1 MHEAAKIGTAT
12 LMLGD
17 CVEAMKTL
25 SDRSIDL
32 VLTDPP
38 FSSGTR
44 REASKGLRKSMNRG
58 TEDADWF
65 GSDSLTTNGF
75 LYLMR
80 LCAIEWQ
87 RVLKPGG
94 HALCFIDWR
103 MQSTLADAVESA
115 DLRKAG
121 LLVWDKT
128 YFGMGSC
135 FRNQHELILHFTKGV
150 GSPPLRKDT
159 GNVLSFKPVRN
170 GIHPTEKPLPM
181 LERLLTTI
189 CPVGGVVLDPFFGS
203 GSTGEAALS
212 VGRQFIGVERDPR
225 YFELAAD
232 RLRQCLPAHA
242 RPAHAAIP
250 AVPAVKPVGLFD
262 DMAAD

>member
-1 MHEAAKIGTAT
+1 MHETVNIGTAT
-12 LMLGD
+12 LVLGD
-17 CVEAMKTL
+17 CVKVMKTL
-25 SDRSIDL
+25 PARSVDL

-44 REASKGLRKSMNRG
+44 REAAKSLRKGMSNR
-58 TEDADWF
+58 TVDPEWF
-65 GSDSLTTNGF
+65 GTDTLTTDGF

-80 LCAIEWQ
+80 LCALEWH
-87 RVLKPGG
+87 RLLKPGG
-94 HALCFIDWR
+94 HVLCFIDWR
-103 MQSTLADAVESA
+103 MQSSLADAIESA

-128 YFGMGSC
+128 YFGLGSC

-159 GNVLSFKPVRN
+159 GNVLAYKPATN
-170 GIHPTEKPLPM
+170 KLHPAQKPAQL

-189 CPVGGVVLDPFFGS
+189 CPENGVVLDPFFGS

-212 VGRQFIGVERDPR
+212 ASRQFIGVERDER
-225 YFELAAD
+225 YFNLAAD
-232 RLRQCLPAHA
+232 RLRQCLPSHS
-242 RPAHAAIP
+242 RPRYADIAP
-250 AVPAVKPVGLFD
+250 VKPVGLFD
-262 DMAAD
+262 GMAAD